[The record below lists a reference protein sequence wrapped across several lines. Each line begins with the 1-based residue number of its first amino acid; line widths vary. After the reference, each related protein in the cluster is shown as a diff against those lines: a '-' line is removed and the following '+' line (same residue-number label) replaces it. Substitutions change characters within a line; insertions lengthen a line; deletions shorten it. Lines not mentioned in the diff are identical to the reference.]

1 MLEEASRIAA
11 EEKIASAERG
21 VAEARAAAEAKAKAE
36 IEATKRKK
44 SSTTGSDSSS
54 SSSSS
59 SAPTTAAVVEP
70 LTPKEEEALAARLAT
85 MDDVGDRAFEVLRN
99 LGLIDDSTKID
110 PESPDYDSSR
120 DDEIADGTIYLD

>member
-11 EEKIASAERG
+11 EEKIAAAERA

-36 IEATKRKK
+36 IEATKPKK
-44 SSTTGSDSSS
+44 SSTTGGDSSS
-54 SSSSS
+54 SS
-59 SAPTTAAVVEP
+59 AHATAVAVKP
-70 LTPKEEEALAARLAT
+70 LSPKEEETLAARLAT
-85 MDDVGDRAFEVLRN
+85 MDDVGERAFEVLRN

-110 PESPDYDSSR
+110 PDSPDYDSSR